1 MSSRMSQRVVYMAT
15 AAIVAAMVGGFA
27 LAQMSIGQTNVSYQ
41 GSQTTTVAPIQGLTY
56 ISTDLVELSASLT
69 STVCTSGS
77 PCSVSTADATD
88 CAGGFTG
95 STGCVAT
102 DYVEQV
108 LIHTDANTAFVGTVT
123 LTIYVSGSPVG
134 GSFATFTG
142 TSFYYTQTSTT
153 NAVHSIVIDFDIG
166 TESSGPGAVATV
178 TVIGS
183 D

>member
-1 MSSRMSQRVVYMAT
+1 MSQRVVYMAT

-41 GSQTTTVAPIQGLTY
+41 GSQTTTVEAVPGLTY
-56 ISTDLVELSASLT
+56 VSTTLVELNVALT
-69 STVCTSGS
+69 SSVCTSGS
-77 PCSVSTADATD
+77 PCSVSTADVTD
-88 CAGGFTG
+88 CAGGFIG
-95 STGCVAT
+95 STGCAAS

-108 LIHTDANTAFVGTVT
+108 LFHTEASTQFIGTVT

-134 GSFATFTG
+134 GSFATVAG
-142 TSFYYTQTSTT
+142 ASFYYTQADPS
-153 NAVHSIVIDFDIG
+153 NSVHSIVIDFDVG